1 MGGTRGIM
9 HHNTNEGQQT
19 SASITALRTELQETT
34 STPLGEVLESWASQM
49 ASEHN
54 EAAARKLHELVGKE
68 RDNMLMIAM
77 CGHFSAGKST
87 VINMLCGKSL
97 LPSSPIPTS
106 ANVVTV
112 RYGTSRAE
120 IYRRTEHGPSAIAEV
135 VPLDQLEAVCKDGE
149 QVERVNLYDEVSWLK
164 AGAALLDTP
173 GVDSTDDKH
182 RAATEAAMHM
192 ADVVVYVTDY
202 NHVQS
207 ELNFTFAKEVVE
219 AGKPIIWIVNQIDK
233 HREQEIEFERYRNDV
248 DHALAAWGIHP
259 AAIYYVSMR
268 EPDHPYNEWKQVTL
282 ALHQLV
288 LNRERLVRYGIEQAA
303 RVLLSEHTAWLE
315 EPVTAAYEEWAS
327 GIGGEEQVA
336 QLRSELQRC
345 EDEYQLTSE
354 RSLRE
359 RDSFADTLGRLLRD
373 ANITPAL
380 LRDRAQSYLDSR
392 KPGFKVGLLFTA
404 AKTEAERDQRLQQLV
419 TLWAQEIQANVTAHL
434 VPMMRQLAE
443 RAGQSGTDVVNKL
456 EASLPSFAPA
466 WFADA
471 VETTSAGSGEYTI
484 NYCRGRA
491 EEAKSLIRKTALRL
505 ADQYIEQIHAQDKQN
520 LSGLEQRIVELQG
533 HLAIEANTRQ
543 TMYRI
548 QERHA
553 VMLKQLEK
561 VSYEMNAART
571 AQEAMPDLSE
581 IAPKPIAAIDAN
593 HLPQHTAEEGVSPFI
608 TPNLSSLSEQ
618 DDRVHLHAVAACDTA
633 HLMLNKVDD
642 VNTSWR
648 PTVEQMSDKLQTAAM
663 QLESAANALVPLQL
677 MNAYVPNLRA
687 KAQRLRDNRF
697 TVALFGAFSAG
708 KSSFANALIGANVLP
723 VSPNPTTAAI
733 NMIGAPT
740 EKYPHQT
747 ALVRMKSES
756 QLLADI
762 QYALACI
769 GEPETANWS
778 MSEALQAVDRWQPSM
793 LHPSGRPHYSFIHA
807 VKRGYSELS
816 SLLGQELHV
825 DYERYRQF
833 VADESQSAFVDHVQL
848 FVDSPWT
855 RQGFT
860 FVDTPGADSINARH
874 TGVSFEYIKNADI
887 VLFVTYYN
895 HAFSQADRQFLT
907 QLGRVKDAFELDKM
921 FFLVNAADLAS
932 SSQEL
937 DDVMQYVGD
946 RLLEFGIRSPR
957 LCAISS
963 LNALKA
969 KLANDEAMLITTG
982 FTKFEAEFLH
992 FASEELAA
1000 MAINSAVSDVER
1012 ACGQLTAI
1020 LNAARSD
1027 EAERERQ
1034 LQQLTAAG
1042 EAAIS
1047 GFTASMDVDEGRM
1060 LEQETEEL
1068 LYHVRQRIQF
1078 RFSDTFTYSF
1088 SPAALRSDDQ
1098 DVERTLLQCYRDWQR
1113 SSELE
1118 LTNELLSTSLRLE
1131 QMAQRLVLVHYNKA
1145 VDQAK
1150 QWLPGYEPVSVAMT
1164 AWPTPNIQIQHAESE
1179 LTGKKLRSIYK
1190 NNKHFFEGSG
1200 RASLK
1205 QLMEQLAIQ
1214 NIMRTNEAFQA
1225 AAVEAAILNFK
1236 QTLKAQLQSGI
1247 DSVTRYQEALVAAMR
1262 EDVDTAQL
1270 EEITAQ
1276 LLTLVHEMR

>member
-1 MGGTRGIM
+1 M
-9 HHNTNEGQQT
+9 HQDTNEGQQT
-19 SASITALRTELQETT
+19 SASRTALSTELEEATP
-34 STPLGEVLESWASQM
+34 TPLGEVLKSWASQM
-49 ASEHN
+49 ANEEN
-54 EAAARKLHELVGKE
+54 EAAARKLRELVDKE
-68 RDNMLMIAM
+68 RENMLMIAM

-135 VPLDQLEAVCKDGE
+135 VPLDRLEAVCKDGE
-149 QVERVNLYDEVSWLK
+149 QVERVSLYDEVSWLK

-207 ELNFTFAKEVVE
+207 ELNFSFAKEVVE
-219 AGKPIIWIVNQIDK
+219 AGKPLIWIVNQIDK
-233 HREQEIEFERYRNDV
+233 HREQEIEFERYRTDV
-248 DHALAAWGIHP
+248 DDALAAWGIHP

-268 EPDHPYNEWKQVTL
+268 EPDHPHNEWKLVTR

-288 LNRERLVRYGIEQAA
+288 IKRERLVRYGIEQAA
-303 RVLLSEHTAWLE
+303 RVLLAEHTALLE
-315 EPVTAAYEEWAS
+315 EPAAAAYEEWAS
-327 GIGGEEQVA
+327 RIGGEEQVV
-336 QLRSELQRC
+336 QLRTELQRC
-345 EDEYQLTSE
+345 EEEYHLTSE
-354 RSLRE
+354 RSEHE
-359 RDSFADTLGRLLRD
+359 RDSFVDALSRLLRD

-380 LRDRAQSYLDSR
+380 LRDSAQSYLESR

-404 AKTEAERDQRLQQLV
+404 GKTEAERDQRLQRLV
-419 TLWAQEIQANVTAHL
+419 LLWVQEIQANITAHL
-434 VPMMRQLAE
+434 VPMLRQLAE
-443 RAGQSGTDVVNKL
+443 RASRSGTDVVNEL
-456 EASLPSFAPA
+456 EASLPHFEAA
-466 WFADA
+466 WFANA
-471 VETTSAGSGEYTI
+471 VQTTSVGSGEYTM
-484 NYCRGRA
+484 NYCRGLA
-491 EEAKSLIRKTALRL
+491 EEAKSLIRKTVLRL
-505 ADQYIEQIHAQDKQN
+505 ADQYIEQIHKQDKQN
-520 LSGLEQRIVELQG
+520 LSGLEQQMLELQAN
-533 HLAIEANTRQ
+533 LAIEAKTRQ

-561 VSYEMNAART
+561 VSCEIHSVKT
-571 AQEAMPDLSE
+571 AQEAMPDLSRIGSDSASVVDE
-581 IAPKPIAAIDAN
+581 DHPPEQTTEGTLAHLKAQDCHPAI
-593 HLPQHTAEEGVSPFI
+593 Q
-608 TPNLSSLSEQ
+608 Q
-618 DDRVHLHAVAACDTA
+618 DDRLHLHAVEGQVADDPMPTTSEE
-633 HLMLNKVDD
+633 VDA
-642 VNTSWR
+642 SLI
-648 PTVEQMSDKLQTAAM
+648 PTIEQMSDKLQAAALH
-663 QLESAANALVPLQL
+663 LESAAEVLEPLKL
-677 MNAYVPNLRA
+677 MDAYVPNLRA

-740 EKYPHQT
+740 DQYPHQT

-762 QYALACI
+762 QYALTCI
-769 GEPETANWS
+769 GEPETAHWG

-807 VKRGYSELS
+807 VKRGYTRLS

-937 DDVMQYVGD
+937 DDVMRYVGN

-963 LNALKA
+963 LNALEA
-969 KLANDEAMLITTG
+969 KLADDQKKLNATG
-982 FTKFEAEFLH
+982 FTQFETEFLH

-1012 ACGQLTAI
+1012 ASGQLTAI

-1027 EAERERQ
+1027 ETERERR
-1034 LQQLTAAG
+1034 LQQLAAAG
-1042 EAAIS
+1042 EAAIN
-1047 GFTASMDVDEGRM
+1047 GLTACLEVDESRM

-1078 RFSDTFTYSF
+1078 RFSESFTYSF

-1113 SSELE
+1113 ASELE

-1131 QMAQRLVLVHYNKA
+1131 QLAQRLVMEHYNKVA
-1145 VDQAK
+1145 EQAR
-1150 QWLPGYEPVSVAMT
+1150 QLLPGYEPVAAAMT
-1164 AWPTPNIQIQHAESE
+1164 AWPTPKIQIQHAETE

-1200 RASLK
+1200 RDSLK
-1205 QLMEQLAIQ
+1205 QLMEQIAVQ
-1214 NIMRTNEAFQA
+1214 NIMLTNQTFQG
-1225 AAVEAAILNFK
+1225 AAVDAAILNFK
-1236 QTLKAQLQSGI
+1236 QTLNTQIQSGI
-1247 DSVTRYQEALVAAMR
+1247 ESVKRYQEAMASAMR
-1262 EDVDTAQL
+1262 EDVDTEQL
-1270 EEITAQ
+1270 EEMAAK
-1276 LLTLVHEMR
+1276 LFTLVHEMS